1 MKLKAFAFALLLA
14 ALPASVAFADNG
26 HGKHGAAA
34 LTSSTDS
41 TTTTTTGDDGGS
53 TRRAKPCRPSI
64 QLELAGTAASAPS
77 GGSLA
82 LLVEKGGA
90 QGQQLNGKQLT
101 LDVSGAKV
109 EGTAA
114 AGGSV
119 RVHAR
124 ACVDLVAGTVKI
136 VASQVRF
143 AGAKGHGGSKDDDGS
158 TSSSTSTTT
167 TG

>member
-1 MKLKAFAFALLLA
+1 MKLKALAFALVLA
-14 ALPASVAFADNG
+14 ALPASVALADNG
-26 HGKHGAAA
+26 HGKGHGKHGAVA
-34 LTSSTDS
+34 LASSTS
-41 TTTTTTGDDGGS
+41 TTTGDDAGS
-53 TRRAKPCRPSI
+53 TGRPKPCRPSI

-82 LLVEKGGA
+82 LLVTKGGA

-109 EGTAA
+109 VGTAA

-124 ACVDLVAGTVKI
+124 A
-136 VASQVRF
+136 
-143 AGAKGHGGSKDDDGS
+143 
-158 TSSSTSTTT
+158 
-167 TG
+167 

>member
-14 ALPASVAFADNG
+14 ALPASVALADNG

-41 TTTTTTGDDGGS
+41 TTTTTTGDGGS
-53 TRRAKPCRPSI
+53 RHRAKPCRPSI

-82 LLVEKGGA
+82 LLVKKGGA

-101 LDVSGAKV
+101 LDISGAKV

-114 AGGSV
+114 AGGAV

-143 AGAKGHGGSKDDDGS
+143 AGAKGDGGSKDDDGS